1 MPGELPTREKL
12 LASIRPGMRLVKNLF
27 LQIYGYDI
35 SAPGFADEAI
45 TKLKDLGY
53 SKAGEYYEQII
64 SEWKEG
70 HEKML
75 LEVAAWYR
83 KQDFN
88 KEGVRTSRKQQ
99 EAEQRKNRER
109 RWKEI
114 SQILGFQSTKM
125 EK

>member
-1 MPGELPTREKL
+1 MISDEFPTREKL

-83 KQDFN
+83 KQISN
-88 KEGVRTSRKQQ
+88 KKGCEERRKQSLTK
-99 EAEQRKNRER
+99 EQVSR
-109 RWKEI
+109 
-114 SQILGFQSTKM
+114 QILKW
-125 EK
+125 